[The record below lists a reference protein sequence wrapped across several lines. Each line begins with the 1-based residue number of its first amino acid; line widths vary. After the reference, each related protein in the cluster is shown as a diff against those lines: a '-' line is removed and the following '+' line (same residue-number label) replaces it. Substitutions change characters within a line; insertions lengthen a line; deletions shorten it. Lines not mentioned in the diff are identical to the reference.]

1 MLDYDNLYSNFYEND
16 EEPYPD
22 FFIEWDEAV
31 RKGKSPGYYEPEEL
45 TEIIEI
51 YLAENDHKRAK
62 QAIEHALKIYVT
74 DEDLLYEILLL
85 LNDYEQWNDL
95 LALCER
101 YKKTADV
108 WGDGHKL
115 TALLHLGME
124 EEAFHFFGTLKDKYD
139 DDDEALNIIYQAMD
153 EALIEMDLFES
164 AIEVMKEAID
174 VMGENIDFYWLLL
187 QSFAALNEKE
197 EVIKLADKIQK
208 MDPLTAESWYRLG
221 VAFQEIDDMEKAIDA
236 FEYAHS
242 LDSTSRNNIM
252 SLVYAYEKNGNYNK
266 ALEKVKDFL
275 HLYPD
280 NYVIYIIAS
289 KICAQ
294 VENWEE
300 ALKYINDAIK
310 LVPAMDSLYLYK
322 SSFFLNLE
330 EYKKAKLALEEGIE
344 RTDDP
349 EGDLTKELGRLNEKY
364 PNF

>member
-1 MLDYDNLYSNFYEND
+1 MLDYDNLYNNFYEN
-16 EEPYPD
+16 EEEFYPD
-22 FFIEWDEAV
+22 FFIEWDNSV
-31 RKGKSPGYYEPEEL
+31 RVGKSPGYYEPEEL

-51 YLAENDHKRAK
+51 YFEEGEYKKAK

-95 LALCER
+95 LVMCEQ

-124 EEAFHFFGTLKDKYD
+124 EDAFHFFSTLKDKYT
-139 DDDEALNIIYQAMD
+139 DDDEALNILYQAMS

-164 AIEVMKEAID
+164 AAEVMKEAM
-174 VMGENIDFYWLLL
+174 VKLGENIDFYWLQL
-187 QSFAALNEKE
+187 QSYASMSDKK
-197 EVIKLADKIQK
+197 EVIKIADKIQK
-208 MDPLTAESWYRLG
+208 MDPLTADSWYRLG
-221 VAFQEIDDMEKAIDA
+221 MAFQEIDDLEKAIDA

-242 LDSTSRNNIM
+242 LDSTSQNNLM
-252 SLVYAYEKNGNYNK
+252 SLVYTYEKNGNYNK
-266 ALEKVKDFL
+266 ALERTKDFL
-275 HLYPD
+275 NLYPD

-294 VENWEE
+294 VEKWEE
-300 ALKYINDAIK
+300 ALKYINDAIR
-310 LVPAMDSLYLYK
+310 LSPEMDSLYLYK
-322 SSFFLNLE
+322 SSFFLHLE

-349 EGDLTKELGRLNEKY
+349 AGDLSEELGRLNEKY